1 MGCAF
6 CASALHGLVR
16 DLTAGEMLSQVYE
29 AERATGE
36 KINHIVVMGMGEP
49 FDNYENLKRF
59 LELLHHQDGKNLSY
73 RHMTVST
80 SGILPGIRQFAEDFP
95 QVNLAVSLHRAEEKG
110 RSEIMPVNLSLIHIS
125 SMQKRFLH
133 IAIRKYDFVEKRA
146 RKACERKPEKC
157 ESGKK
162 KNLSTVAPVNR
173 CFCPM

>member
-80 SGILPGIRQFAEDFP
+80 SGILPGIQQFAEDFRKTWLFP
-95 QVNLAVSLHRAEEKG
+95 ARAGGEQADDACKPGVYACNFCRRRE
-110 RSEIMPVNLSLIHIS
+110 N
-125 SMQKRFLH
+125 
-133 IAIRKYDFVEKRA
+133 IRE
-146 RKACERKPEKC
+146 RKAR
-157 ESGKK
+157 
-162 KNLSTVAPVNR
+162 
-173 CFCPM
+173 